1 MHQPI
6 ETIPVLDTRLST
18 ALTVTGLVGAAA
30 AVFAVLAMWTLL
42 TSPDRVASAA
52 SDGLPALFR
61 VVLVAVFE
69 AARPLVAWL

>member
-1 MHQPI
+1 MRAPDDR
-6 ETIPVLDTRLST
+6 IPTLDTRLSA
-18 ALTVTGLVGAAA
+18 ALTVTGLVGSTA

-52 SDGLPALFR
+52 AHGLPALFE
-61 VVLVAVFE
+61 VVLVAVLE